1 VFLYYDVPLVDKY
14 AIHSKHG
21 KNSSTKKKE
30 REKYIVFHH
39 DSSLHKPNMVILPTK
54 QNPGK
59 KSNAKH
65 AKHQIVPLGLAQAII
80 DSNRKGTEL
89 IRQWNGGQ
97 CVRKTR
103 SAQPP
108 KKEQKTSFDNLEKLV
123 KSIRASAND
132 AYQKFLDALPG
143 VRRGFYS

>member
-80 DSNRKGTEL
+80 DSNRKGTEFDPSVEWWPMCQENKECPTTQERTKNKL
-89 IRQWNGGQ
+89 RQS
-97 CVRKTR
+97 RKTGKVN
-103 SAQPP
+103 Q
-108 KKEQKTSFDNLEKLV
+108 
-123 KSIRASAND
+123 SICE
-132 AYQKFLDALPG
+132 
-143 VRRGFYS
+143 